1 MIVASL
7 LLILVAVVLL
17 VLGLAGGS
25 SFMLIISI
33 AASLLAAVALVVG
46 ARQAAANRAT
56 AEPGRPGWRHPGAPR
71 TANQAGPGVAYGPP
85 LVEPEVPVQHVPTTF
100 GTGGTGWRQPP
111 EPPADHASPLDA
123 PVEQGPPF
131 ATPADQASTPADQAS
146 TPADQASTPADQA
159 STPADQ
165 ASTPGGQANT
175 PGGQVSPFAAPVD
188 EAARLDAPAAEAAD
202 DEPTEQ
208 PITPAEAAQVAR
220 LPDPVEVVDGRPRYH
235 LATCSH
241 LADRVPETL
250 PVAEAVELGFT
261 PCAHCAPATALLAD
275 ARPI

>member
-25 SFMLIISI
+25 SFLLVISI

-46 ARQAAANRAT
+46 ARQAAANRAM
-56 AEPGRPGWRHPGAPR
+56 ADPGRPDRRHPDAPR
-71 TANQAGPGVAYGPP
+71 TASQATPGAAYGPP

-111 EPPADHASPLDA
+111 VPPDDHAPPVDSRDDDASPR
-123 PVEQGPPF
+123 
-131 ATPADQASTPADQAS
+131 
-146 TPADQASTPADQA
+146 
-159 STPADQ
+159 
-165 ASTPGGQANT
+165 
-175 PGGQVSPFAAPVD
+175 VD
-188 EAARLDAPAAEAAD
+188 EASPYDQGTAFATAADEAPSRARPVSPASPVAASTDDVFDPAVSAVDEPAVQQITAAEAAR
-202 DEPTEQ
+202 
-208 PITPAEAAQVAR
+208 VAR
-220 LPDPVEVVDGRPRYH
+220 LLDAVEVVDGRPRYH
-235 LATCSH
+235 LESCPH
-241 LADRVPETL
+241 LVGWQPETL

>member
-25 SFMLIISI
+25 SFLLVISI

-56 AEPGRPGWRHPGAPR
+56 ADSDRTDRRHADAPR
-71 TANQAGPGVAYGPP
+71 TASQATPGVAYGPP

-100 GTGGTGWRQPP
+100 GTGGTGWRQPS
-111 EPPADHASPLDA
+111 EPPVDNAPPVDEASPVDPPHVDDASPLVSAADEA
-123 PVEQGPPF
+123 PARARPVS
-131 ATPADQASTPADQAS
+131 PA
-146 TPADQASTPADQA
+146 
-159 STPADQ
+159 
-165 ASTPGGQANT
+165 
-175 PGGQVSPFAAPVD
+175 SPFAASTDDVFDPAVAAVD
-188 EAARLDAPAAEAAD
+188 EPAAQQITAAEAAR
-202 DEPTEQ
+202 
-208 PITPAEAAQVAR
+208 VAR
-220 LPDPVEVVDGRPRYH
+220 LLDAVEVVDGRPRYH
-235 LATCSH
+235 LDGCPH
-241 LADRVPETL
+241 LIGWQPETL
-250 PVAEAVELGFT
+250 PVAEAVDLGFT

>member
-17 VLGLAGGS
+17 VLGLASGS

-56 AEPGRPGWRHPGAPR
+56 ADPGRPGRRHPDAPR
-71 TANQAGPGVAYGPP
+71 TASQATGVAYGPP
-85 LVEPEVPVQHVPTTF
+85 LVEPEVPVQHVPTTV
-100 GTGGTGWRQPP
+100 GTSGTGWRQPP
-111 EPPADHASPLDA
+111 EPPVDHAPPFDSRVDDA
-123 PVEQGPPF
+123 PPFDPRDDAPPFDPRDDAPPFDPRVDDAPPFDQGSPFVTPADDASAPARPVSPASPF
-131 ATPADQASTPADQAS
+131 ATSTD
-146 TPADQASTPADQA
+146 DVFLD
-159 STPADQ
+159 
-165 ASTPGGQANT
+165 G
-175 PGGQVSPFAAPVD
+175 APT
-188 EAARLDAPAAEAAD
+188 A
-202 DEPTEQ
+202 DEPAEQ
-208 PITPAEAAQVAR
+208 PVTPAEAARVAR
-220 LPDPVEVVDGRPRYH
+220 LPDAVQVVDGHPRYH
-235 LATCSH
+235 LASCPH
-241 LADRVPETL
+241 LVGRVPEVL

>member
-25 SFMLIISI
+25 SFLLVISI

-46 ARQAAANRAT
+46 ARQAAANRAM
-56 AEPGRPGWRHPGAPR
+56 ADPGRTDRRHPDAPR
-71 TANQAGPGVAYGPP
+71 TASQATPGVAYGPP

-111 EPPADHASPLDA
+111 EPPVDQAPPVDSAPPIDEAPPRVDDASPLVGAADEPPA
-123 PVEQGPPF
+123 RARPVS
-131 ATPADQASTPADQAS
+131 PA
-146 TPADQASTPADQA
+146 
-159 STPADQ
+159 
-165 ASTPGGQANT
+165 
-175 PGGQVSPFAAPVD
+175 SPFAASTDDVFDPAIAAVD
-188 EAARLDAPAAEAAD
+188 EPAAQQITAAEAAR
-202 DEPTEQ
+202 
-208 PITPAEAAQVAR
+208 VAR
-220 LPDPVEVVDGRPRYH
+220 LLDAVEVVDGRPRYH
-235 LATCSH
+235 LDGCPH
-241 LADRVPETL
+241 LIGWQPETL

>member
-56 AEPGRPGWRHPGAPR
+56 ADPGRTGWRHPDAPR
-71 TANQAGPGVAYGPP
+71 TASQATPGVAYGPP
-85 LVEPEVPVQHVPTTF
+85 LVEPEVPVQHMPTTV

-111 EPPADHASPLDA
+111 APSVDHAPPFDDVPPFDSRVDDA
-123 PVEQGPPF
+123 PPFDQGSPVDQGSPF
-131 ATPADQASTPADQAS
+131 VTPTDDGSSRARPVSPA
-146 TPADQASTPADQA
+146 
-159 STPADQ
+159 
-165 ASTPGGQANT
+165 
-175 PGGQVSPFAAPVD
+175 SPFAASTD
-188 EAARLDAPAAEAAD
+188 DASGFGAQAAE
-202 DEPTEQ
+202 EPAEQ
-208 PITPAEAAQVAR
+208 RVTPAEAARVAR
-220 LPDPVEVVDGRPRYH
+220 LPDAVEVVDGRPRYH
-235 LATCSH
+235 LANCPH
-241 LADRVPETL
+241 LLGRVAETL

-261 PCAHCAPATALLAD
+261 PCAQCAPATVLLAD

>member
-56 AEPGRPGWRHPGAPR
+56 ADPGRTGRRHPDAPR
-71 TANQAGPGVAYGPP
+71 TASQATPDVAYGPP
-85 LVEPEVPVQHVPTTF
+85 LVEPEVPVQYVPTTV

-111 EPPADHASPLDA
+111 APPVDDASPYDA
-123 PVEQGPPF
+123 HVDDASPFDQGSPLV
-131 ATPADQASTPADQAS
+131 TPADDASARTRPVSPA
-146 TPADQASTPADQA
+146 
-159 STPADQ
+159 
-165 ASTPGGQANT
+165 
-175 PGGQVSPFAAPVD
+175 SPFAASTDDAFRP
-188 EAARLDAPAAEAAD
+188 AAPAA
-202 DEPTEQ
+202 DEPAEQ
-208 PITPAEAAQVAR
+208 PVTPAEAARVAR
-220 LPDPVEVVDGRPRYH
+220 LPDPVQVVDGHPRYH
-235 LATCSH
+235 LDSCPH
-241 LADRVPETL
+241 LVGRVPETL

-275 ARPI
+275 VRPI

>member
-25 SFMLIISI
+25 SIMLIISI

-46 ARQAAANRAT
+46 ARQAAANRVM
-56 AEPGRPGWRHPGAPR
+56 AEPGRTGRRSPGAPR

-85 LVEPEVPVQHVPTTF
+85 LVEPEVPIQHMPTTV

-111 EPPADHASPLDA
+111 EPPAD
-123 PVEQGPPF
+123 QGPPF
-131 ATPADQASTPADQAS
+131 ATADHASNASSASQASPFPAPADEAS
-146 TPADQASTPADQA
+146 
-159 STPADQ
+159 
-165 ASTPGGQANT
+165 G
-175 PGGQVSPFAAPVD
+175 V
-188 EAARLDAPAAEAAD
+188 DAPTADGMRDEEPAA
-202 DEPTEQ
+202 Q
-208 PITPAEAAQVAR
+208 PVTPAEAARVAR
-220 LPDPVEVVDGRPRYH
+220 LPDPVQVVDGRPRYH
-235 LATCSH
+235 LASCPH
-241 LADRVPETL
+241 LVGRASETL

-261 PCAHCAPATALLAD
+261 PCAQCAPATALLAD

>member
-56 AEPGRPGWRHPGAPR
+56 ADPGRTGRRHPDAPR
-71 TANQAGPGVAYGPP
+71 TASQATPDVAYGPP
-85 LVEPEVPVQHVPTTF
+85 LVEPEVPVQHMPTTV

-111 EPPADHASPLDA
+111 APPVDQGA
-123 PVEQGPPF
+123 PFV
-131 ATPADQASTPADQAS
+131 TPADDASARARPVSPA
-146 TPADQASTPADQA
+146 
-159 STPADQ
+159 
-165 ASTPGGQANT
+165 
-175 PGGQVSPFAAPVD
+175 SPFAASTD
-188 EAARLDAPAAEAAD
+188 DAFRRDAPAV
-202 DEPTEQ
+202 DEPAEQ
-208 PITPAEAAQVAR
+208 PVTPAEAARVAR
-220 LPDPVEVVDGRPRYH
+220 LPDPVQVVDGRPRYH
-235 LATCSH
+235 LDSCPH
-241 LADRVPETL
+241 LVGQVPETL

>member
-7 LLILVAVVLL
+7 LFILVAVVLL

-25 SFMLIISI
+25 SIMLIISI

-56 AEPGRPGWRHPGAPR
+56 AEPGRTGQRSPAAPR

-85 LVEPEVPVQHVPTTF
+85 LVEPEVPVQHVPTTV

-111 EPPADHASPLDA
+111 EPPADQGSPFDVPVDQEPPLATPPEHTSHASSA
-123 PVEQGPPF
+123 GPASPF
-131 ATPADQASTPADQAS
+131 PAPADEASEI
-146 TPADQASTPADQA
+146 
-159 STPADQ
+159 
-165 ASTPGGQANT
+165 G
-175 PGGQVSPFAAPVD
+175 
-188 EAARLDAPAAEAAD
+188 APAADVTGDEEPAA
-202 DEPTEQ
+202 Q
-208 PITPAEAAQVAR
+208 PVTPAEAARVAR
-220 LPDPVEVVDGRPRYH
+220 LPDPVQVVDGRPRYH
-235 LATCSH
+235 LASCPH
-241 LADRVPETL
+241 LVGRASETL
-250 PVAEAVELGFT
+250 PAAEAVELGFT

>member
-56 AEPGRPGWRHPGAPR
+56 AEPGRTGRRQSATPR
-71 TANQAGPGVAYGPP
+71 SAAQADPGVAYGPP
-85 LVEPEVPVQHVPTTF
+85 PGVPVQHVPTTV

-111 EPPADHASPLDA
+111 EPPVDHVPPVSPA
-123 PVEQGPPF
+123 PPF
-131 ATPADQASTPADQAS
+131 A
-146 TPADQASTPADQA
+146 
-159 STPADQ
+159 
-165 ASTPGGQANT
+165 
-175 PGGQVSPFAAPVD
+175 AAPTDGDVRLGAPTAD
-188 EAARLDAPAAEAAD
+188 EPPTDGDARPGAPTA
-202 DEPTEQ
+202 DEPTAQ
-208 PITPAEAAQVAR
+208 LLTPAEAARVAR

-235 LATCSH
+235 LADCPH
-241 LADRVPETL
+241 LVDQMPETL

-261 PCAHCAPATALLAD
+261 PCGDCAPATVLLAD